1 MRQRDILEPN
11 GGERL
16 SGTQALPFGGI
27 EDELTVTVGGRRLSG
42 WKSATITV
50 SLEQFPSSFSLSIS
64 DPYPDNPRAIP
75 MSPGARVALHIGRDL
90 VLTGWV
96 DRLNMAMQGP
106 TMHEVVIQGR
116 GLCQDLVDC
125 SADLTHAQLVGGQ
138 LSGVSFH
145 DLALKLAQ
153 PYAVPVTLV
162 GSDPGP
168 VIPSFGVSLGET
180 PYEIIDR
187 VAHYARFITYE
198 GPDGALMLDKIGT
211 KAMASGIVQGQNVER
226 ADVSL
231 ALDQR
236 YSEILVVYNPLA
248 RFAELSSSSNQRA
261 ATTDPTMP
269 RRRLRIIVSPQ
280 ITPAFDYG
288 KALAEW
294 EMARRIGRSQA
305 VMATIPGWRDDA
317 GEIWKLN
324 RMIPIDLPALKLPG
338 KHMSWLIGTLT
349 FTKSSQGTHTT
360 LTVMPPDGFA
370 PAPTPLQLFDWQVQQ
385 GLAQGLRPPGT

>member
-1 MRQRDILEPN
+1 M
-11 GGERL
+11 
-16 SGTQALPFGGI
+16 SGTTELPFGGPD
-27 EDELTVTVGGRRLSG
+27 DELTATVGGRRLSG

-50 SLEQFPSSFSLSIS
+50 SLEQFPSSFSLSAA

-75 MSPGARVALHIGRDL
+75 MSPGDRVTLRIGRDL

-106 TMHEVVIQGR
+106 TMHEIVIQGR

-125 SADLTHAQLVGGQ
+125 SADLTHAQLIGGQ
-138 LSGVSFH
+138 LSGVSFF
-145 DLALKLAQ
+145 DLAQKLAL
-153 PYAVPVTLV
+153 PYAVPVQLV
-162 GSDPGP
+162 GTDPGP
-168 VIPSFGVSLGET
+168 VIPSFGVALGET

-198 GPDGALMLDKIGT
+198 GPDGSLVLDKIGT
-211 KAMASGIVQGQNVER
+211 EAMASGIEQGRNVER

-236 YSEILVVYNPLA
+236 YSDILVVYNPLA
-248 RFAELSSSSNQRA
+248 RFAELSSVSNQRA
-261 ATTDPTMP
+261 AANDPTMP

-280 ITPAFDYG
+280 ITPTFDYG
-288 KALAEW
+288 KALADW

-305 VMATIPGWRDDA
+305 VTATVPGWRDSA
-317 GEIWKLN
+317 GTLWRLN
-324 RMIPIDLPALKLPG
+324 RMVPVDLPALKLPG
-338 KHMSWLIGTLT
+338 KQKSWLIGTLT
-349 FTKSSQGTHTT
+349 FTKSPMGTHTT
-360 LTVMPPDGFA
+360 LTVMPPDGFS